1 MSEID
6 TQTGEIIEHP
16 SLEFEMS
23 AEIGELVG
31 ALAKART
38 AMENP
43 SKSAQGNRGQYADL
57 PAVCDAVSEALSKH
71 DLIITQPTC
80 VREGTHYLV
89 TLLAHKSGQW
99 MRGYCELNADDMA
112 KGSRDQSLGSSMT
125 YMRRYSLASICGV
138 APGSEVDLDA
148 PAITRNTG
156 DYSSRSG
163 RRPQKPERK
172 KKAATKVDL
181 KGSMLEGE
189 AQVSRL
195 PGGTDWIAA
204 NQPEV
209 PSDELTKP
217 QMEAWVG
224 KMRDW
229 YAEHSA
235 VEGQATE

>member
-6 TQTGEIIEHP
+6 TQTGVIIEHP

-31 ALAKART
+31 ALAQART
-38 AMENP
+38 AMANP

-89 TLLAHKSGQW
+89 TLLGHKSGQW

-125 YMRRYSLASICGV
+125 YMRRYCLAAICGV

-181 KGSMLEGE
+181 NESMLEGE

-217 QMEAWVG
+217 QIEAWVD
-224 KMRDW
+224 KLRD
-229 YAEHSA
+229 YFQTHNEA
-235 VEGQATE
+235 VTTE